1 MEDEVVKISILLEIY
16 GSLLTEK
23 QYNSINQ
30 YYNEDLSLSEIAEEQ
45 EISRQAVRD
54 NISKAKERLFLFDE
68 KLHLYDS
75 FLKQDEI
82 IDNIQKELEKAFSDI
97 SIKKNTLKK
106 IKQDLN
112 SLKKL

>member
-54 NISKAKERLFLFDE
+54 NISKAKERLFSFDE
-68 KLHLYDS
+68 
-75 FLKQDEI
+75 LKRI
-82 IDNIQKELEKAFSDI
+82 LLKELNKTWI
-97 SIKKNTLKK
+97 LWKNYNLVGDKRKYGVWRTFR
-106 IKQDLN
+106 
-112 SLKKL
+112 